1 MGYYNKG
8 VCLELPVVLLTNL
21 CSQPL
26 FVQHD
31 VHFQDTDRGGIQN
44 VGEEIHAGVT
54 VRNAFLHVL

>member
-1 MGYYNKG
+1 M
-8 VCLELPVVLLTNL
+8 VLLTNL
-21 CSQPL
+21 CSQTL

-44 VGEEIHAGVT
+44 VGEEICVVMT